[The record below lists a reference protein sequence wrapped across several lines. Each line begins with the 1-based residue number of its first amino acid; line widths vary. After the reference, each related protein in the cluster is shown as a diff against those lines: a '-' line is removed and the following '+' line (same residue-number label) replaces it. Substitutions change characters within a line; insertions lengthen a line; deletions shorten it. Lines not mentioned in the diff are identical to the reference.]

1 MEIQIIL
8 AVVTACGTGIVSWL
22 VYKLQRRESR
32 LENFT
37 AELEQKRQLRD
48 EAINLALK
56 ALCRDRILQGY
67 RYYSRNGGVS
77 TQDLETMTKLYNAY
91 HNLGGNG
98 TISNVFE
105 KIKHLPLKEGEP

>member
-1 MEIQIIL
+1 MDLQIVL
-8 AVVTACGTGIVSWL
+8 AVATTIGTGVVSWL
-22 VYKLQRRESR
+22 VYKLQRRESD
-32 LENFT
+32 LEKIT

-67 RYYSRNGGVS
+67 RYYSRKGGVS
-77 TQDLETMTKLYNAY
+77 TQDLETMTKLYSAY

-98 TISNVFE
+98 TISSVFE
-105 KIKHLPLKEGEP
+105 KIKHLPLKEGDT

>member
-1 MEIQIIL
+1 MESQIIL
-8 AVVTACGTGIVSWL
+8 ACVTGVISWL

-32 LENFT
+32 LE
-37 AELEQKRQLRD
+37 ELTEKLERDHRQRE
-48 EAINLALK
+48 EAINLSLI

-67 RYYSRNGGVS
+67 RYYSKHNCIS

-98 TISNVFE
+98 TISSVFD
-105 KIKHLPLKEGEP
+105 KIKQLPLKDGD